1 MEKEVFYQ
9 VLCPLLFLTLA
20 NFLQQQLTYEW
31 LVDQYKKKCVKQGSR
46 ADGCSTN
53 ELVRQFKHRLKI
65 GIQLAIAAGLGAM
78 IQAAGQPWAG
88 IGSA

>member
-1 MEKEVFYQ
+1 MPFVVSDFGE
-9 VLCPLLFLTLA
+9 LSPAATD
-20 NFLQQQLTYEW
+20 LQEW